1 MARMEWQQH
10 QHRVRTGDE
19 PTHARSPLRMRLTLA
34 VLGLLNGLAGI
45 GIFGFWLRS
54 LPFLVFFA
62 LIAAISLGN
71 IAVVSARI
79 RQGAHYQP
87 GRDVPPYHPV
97 DPEPRRPAA
106 PKPITDRRR
115 HLRYFVIMGVCLLL
129 IVSAWTWVRDYSVF
143 AAGVM
148 SVVAALLP
156 PLAAVVTNADSPI
169 FRDGDDGPPDGRFG
183 EGPPKEWFEHPDDD
197 PPGGRP
203 SRD

>member
-1 MARMEWQQH
+1 MEWQH

-19 PTHARSPLRMRLTLA
+19 PTHARSPLRMRLVLA
-34 VLGLLNGLAGI
+34 CLGLLNGLLGV
-45 GIFGFWLRS
+45 GIFGFWLRT

-62 LIAAISLGN
+62 LLAVFSLGN
-71 IAVVSARI
+71 IVVVAWRI

-97 DPEPRRPAA
+97 DREPSPPYQ
-106 PKPITDRRR
+106 PKPISTRRR
-115 HLRYFVIMGVCLLL
+115 YLRYLLIMGVCMLL
-129 IVSAWTWVRDYSVF
+129 IVLAWTWVRFYSVF

-148 SVVAALLP
+148 TVVAALLP

-169 FRDGDDGPPDGRFG
+169 LREDDPPDEWFG
-183 EGPPKEWFEHPDDD
+183 DGPPKEWFDHPEQN
-197 PPGGRP
+197 PPDGGP